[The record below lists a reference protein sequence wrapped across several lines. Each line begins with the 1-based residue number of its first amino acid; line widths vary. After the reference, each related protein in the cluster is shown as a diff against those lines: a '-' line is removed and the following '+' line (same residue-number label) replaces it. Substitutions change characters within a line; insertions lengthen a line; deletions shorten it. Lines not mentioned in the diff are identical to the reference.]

1 MRVHG
6 VENPETAGPVTNS
19 LREEGASQSSTNPVG
34 VVRDGHAVSPKSTQ
48 AAKPDEARD
57 SSWPW
62 LAVSAWTQANG
73 IEGPIPI
80 LMNTN
85 PVFEV
90 RSSAGT
96 IAFQIG
102 TTSARFNSMTLML
115 GFEPKAF
122 GGQVYLHALDVEKNL
137 EPLLLAGCG
146 IAHPKQL
153 VVIDPGHGGEN
164 TGTRSLDGKLE
175 KDYTLDWALRLQPL
189 LETNGWTVLLT
200 RTNDA
205 AMTLPERVAFAEAAQ
220 ADLFVSLHFNA
231 SGGGNHQSGVE
242 TYCLTPQG
250 MPSTLIRDYGDD
262 PDAIYPNNAFD
273 TENVQLAASLHQ
285 SLLEVNGGLDRG
297 IRRARFMGVLRGQS
311 RPAVLLEGGY
321 LSNLDEAGRIADPD
335 FRQSL
340 AVAVATALNSNP

>member
-1 MRVHG
+1 
-6 VENPETAGPVTNS
+6 
-19 LREEGASQSSTNPVG
+19 
-34 VVRDGHAVSPKSTQ
+34 
-48 AAKPDEARD
+48 
-57 SSWPW
+57 
-62 LAVSAWTQANG
+62 
-73 IEGPIPI
+73 
-80 LMNTN
+80 MNTN

-146 IAHPKQL
+146 IAHPEQL